1 MREKTIDYIGKFIE
15 NCRNNCVFHD
25 IVVSEED
32 GKETYFISKT
42 FLEIKDDIIDEQFNL
57 IKTAFLLDDNAKRL
71 FHDAVCGSGNEWM
84 EINQLKSSALLSF
97 LCFHRVS
104 SNCPITIGKEKYD
117 RVMFEVKSRLEK
129 KGRSHPVSS
138 MDVVLLDDK
147 SKSALFLESKFS
159 EYITSKEK
167 KVEVSSYYTEY
178 YKEVFGDNLE
188 FGGFKFIENEHKW
201 VANKQSAYLEGV
213 KQMISHY
220 LGLRNS
226 ALKDNVSKW
235 YDGLFK
241 DKKIKLAE
249 IVYRFGSEDNPADEF
264 KNYKEIS
271 HQLFSRLM
279 EDAGKHG
286 IEVFPEILT
295 YQDAF
300 SKPENAKLLPDKVKA
315 FYNIGK
321 N

>member
-15 NCRNNCVFHD
+15 NCRKNFDCV
-25 IVVSEED
+25 VPKED

-42 FLEIKDDIIDEQFNL
+42 FDDIIDEQFNL
-57 IKTAFLLDDNAKRL
+57 IKTAFLLDDNAKCL

-84 EINQLKSSALLSF
+84 EINQLNSSALLSF

-104 SNCPITIGKEKYD
+104 PECHITIEGEKYYS
-117 RVMFEVKSRLEK
+117 VMFEVKSPLGK
-129 KGRSHPVSS
+129 KGRSHPVSN
-138 MDVVLLDDK
+138 MDVVLLNDN
-147 SKSALFLESKFS
+147 SALFLESKFS

-188 FGGFKFIENEHKW
+188 FGGFKFLENEHKW

-226 ALKDNVSKW
+226 AKDDDWRSG
-235 YDGLFK
+235 DFK

-264 KNYKEIS
+264 ENYKEIS
-271 HQLFSRLM
+271 HQLFSRLK

-295 YQDAF
+295 YQDVF
-300 SKPENAKLLPDKVKA
+300 SKPENAKLLPDRVKD